1 MVVMMMMVMVV
12 MMMVVVR
19 RVVMMMM
26 DRSGR
31 LGLRGERSG
40 GDGERERGAQEELL
54 EHWLTF
60 DSSFEPRLGE
70 A

>member
-1 MVVMMMMVMVV
+1 MMVMVV
-12 MMMVVVR
+12 MMMVVR
-19 RVVMMMM
+19 RVMMM

>member
-1 MVVMMMMVMVV
+1 MVMVMVMVV
-12 MMMVVVR
+12 VMRRVVVVR
-19 RVVMMMM
+19 RVVMMM

-31 LGLRGERSG
+31 LGLCGERSG
-40 GDGERERGAQEELL
+40 GDGKRQRGAQEELL
-54 EHWLTF
+54 EHRLTF

>member
-1 MVVMMMMVMVV
+1 MVVMVV
-12 MMMVVVR
+12 MMMVVR
-19 RVVMMMM
+19 RVMMMMMM

-40 GDGERERGAQEELL
+40 SDGERERGAQEELL

>member
-1 MVVMMMMVMVV
+1 MVVMMVVMVV
-12 MMMVVVR
+12 MMMVVR